1 MKFVRAV
8 DLASSLLIALV
19 GTNRFGKFQK
29 MTACRQKTPEGTKLT
44 LPLAHLLPH
53 THTNKSPVL
62 RTVSTT
68 VCSQFCT
75 TIQYSKFDGHRT
87 PREYS
92 FSFTCPSVLTAKL
105 IRSQPVMGDR
115 GLQQLS
121 FAFDCSSRL
130 SPRCFRG

>member
-53 THTNKSPVL
+53 THTNKSPGTLGTFEVL
-62 RTVSTT
+62 ESFHFISRKRAVGWRARFTTAFENNHRYVFGHDGAPADGRNFLTFST
-68 VCSQFCT
+68 
-75 TIQYSKFDGHRT
+75 
-87 PREYS
+87 
-92 FSFTCPSVLTAKL
+92 
-105 IRSQPVMGDR
+105 
-115 GLQQLS
+115 
-121 FAFDCSSRL
+121 
-130 SPRCFRG
+130 